1 MLKFIKENLLF
12 LLGLIFIV
20 FFFYKVFLYGLLPI
34 PTDNIVGIYH
44 PYRDL
49 YSAQYPRGIPF
60 ENSLVTDPIRQ
71 QYLWK
76 ELAVSQ
82 FKEGQLPLWNP
93 YNFSGYPL
101 LANFQS
107 GVFYPINLAMFI
119 LPFEYGWTVL
129 IMSQPILG
137 FIFMFFYLRNLK
149 VSKLSS
155 MIGSIAFS
163 FSGFFVS
170 WMEWGNIVSTALWLP
185 LILLSIDKIFSYKD
199 KILRVSNYWL
209 WILLIS
215 LVSSFFAGYLQTFFY
230 LSLVVVGYILFRIFE
245 DKKRLKRLPV
255 IIILSTLF
263 LIVTSIQSIPTLQFI
278 TLSARSVD
286 QVSTDI
292 EGWFIPW
299 QNLIQFIAPDFFGNP
314 ATLNYWGVWNYGEF
328 IGYIGILP
336 LILALSSLFFV
347 RTKTA
352 MFYKIILLAG
362 IIFAFPSIVS
372 NIPFLLNI
380 PFISSSQPTRLI
392 FIIDFALVV
401 LSAFGFDYLRE
412 KRKKIFAP
420 LSILALTILTLWIY
434 VKAND
439 MFPQFMRESADSLL
453 VSYSNLRLPTLIFI
467 STAILFAIEIFLIKR
482 TKSKIYPNI
491 LIFLITII
499 FLFDIFRFADKYM
512 VFSEKEYLYP
522 PTESLN
528 YLVNQ
533 DIYYR
538 VMETDSR
545 ILPPNFSIS
554 YGIQSIDGYDPLY
567 LMRYGELVAAISR
580 NRPDINPP
588 FGFNRIITPQN
599 YQHNF
604 DAFNVGYLLSL
615 TDIND
620 ENFEKVFEEGE
631 TKIYKK
637 NQSTQRAFFVEQ
649 TIGAK
654 DKNDAI
660 QKYFEQSENLNSVA
674 IVEDEN
680 YVNFDR
686 EWTQGLV
693 SIVDYSPNKIVLKVE
708 NEGEGFLVLSDS
720 FYPTWRVSIDG
731 RESEIY
737 RTNYNFRGV
746 IVPQGSVEIVFT
758 NHLF

>member
-1 MLKFIKENLLF
+1 MLKFLKENLLF
-12 LLGLIFIV
+12 LLGFIFV
-20 FFFYKVFLYGLLPI
+20 VSFFYKVFLYGLLPI
-34 PTDNIVGIYH
+34 PSDNIVGIYH
-44 PYRDL
+44 PYRDF
-49 YSAQYPRGIPF
+49 YSSQYPRGIPF

-76 ELAVSQ
+76 ELVISQ
-82 FKEGQLPLWNP
+82 FKQGQLPLWNP

-107 GVFYPINLAMFI
+107 AAFYPINLIMFV
-119 LPFEYGWTVL
+119 LPFEYGWTAL
-129 IMSQPILG
+129 IISQPILG
-137 FIFMFFYLRNLK
+137 FIFMFLYLRNLK
-149 VSKLSS
+149 VSKIGS

-170 WMEWGNIVSTALWLP
+170 WLEWGNIASTALWLP
-185 LILLSIDKIFSYKD
+185 LALLSIDKLFEKKNSLNYK
-199 KILRVSNYWL
+199 NL
-209 WILLIS
+209 WIPTLLLS
-215 LVSSFFAGYLQTFFY
+215 LCFSFFAGYLQIFFY
-230 LSLVVVGYILFRIFE
+230 LYLVVIGYFLFRALESKNKVKF
-245 DKKRLKRLPV
+245 
-255 IIILSTLF
+255 ILLF
-263 LIVTSIQSIPTLQFI
+263 FAINVLFALITSIQWIPTLQLI
-278 TLSARSVD
+278 DLSARSVD
-286 QVSTDI
+286 QVSTDV

-299 QNLIQFIAPDFFGNP
+299 QNIVQFVAPDFFGNP

-336 LILALSSLFFV
+336 LILALSALFFV
-347 RTKTA
+347 RSKIA
-352 MFYKIILLAG
+352 IFYKIVLFLG
-362 IIFAFPSIVS
+362 IIFAFPSFVS

-392 FIIDFALVV
+392 FVIDFALVV

-412 KRKKIFAP
+412 KSKKIFVP
-420 LSILALTILTLWIY
+420 LSILVLIILSLWIY
-434 VKAND
+434 VKVNNI
-439 MFPQFMRESADSLL
+439 FPEFMRQSAENLA

-467 STAILFAIEIFLIKR
+467 ATSILFLIEIFLAKK
-482 TKSKIYPNI
+482 TKNKIYPKI
-491 LIFLITII
+491 LIFLIVII
-499 FLFDIFRFADKYM
+499 FLFDIFRFAYKYT

-522 PTESLN
+522 STKSLE
-528 YLVNQ
+528 YLENQ
-533 DIYYR
+533 KGQFRI
-538 VMETDSR
+538 METDSR
-545 ILPPNFSIS
+545 ILPPNFSTS
-554 YGIQSIDGYDPLY
+554 YRIQSVDGYDPLY

-599 YQHNF
+599 YESDSF
-604 DAFNVGYLLSL
+604 VPFNVNYVLSL
-615 TDIND
+615 TDINN

-631 TKIYKK
+631 TKIYKR
-637 NQSTQRAFFVEQ
+637 NETSQRAFFAGE

-660 QKYFEQSENLNSVA
+660 KKYFEKSENLNSVA

-680 YVNFDR
+680 YINFDR
-686 EWTQGLV
+686 KWTKGSV
-693 SIVDYSPNKIVLKVE
+693 SITEYSPNKVVLKAE
-708 NEGEGFLVLSDS
+708 NTGEGFLVFSDS

-731 RESEIY
+731 RESKIY

-746 IVPQGSVEIVFT
+746 IVPPGSSEVVFT